1 MENYEINE
9 DTYAVLSEHVGKTKI
24 LEKDAEYI
32 IHNDAYKVM
41 DESCQY
47 YGSSYKG
54 RLTAAKNI
62 LECSY
67 KLPILVEESSCLIFF
82 PIKSSLLDDCC
93 WINLNS
99 IKKVEK
105 KDTGSKIIFQNN
117 KELIVNT
124 SKLSL
129 ENQIYRAIK
138 LESII
143 KKRISAKK
151 EA

>member
-9 DTYAVLSEHVGKTKI
+9 ETYAVLSEHVGKTKI
-24 LEKDAEYI
+24 LEKDEEYTI
-32 IHNDAYKVM
+32 NNDAYNIM

-54 RLTAAKNI
+54 RLKAAKNI

-99 IKKVEK
+99 IQKVEK
-105 KDTGSKIIFQNN
+105 HEKGSKIIFKNG
-117 KELIVNT
+117 KELITNI
-124 SKLSL
+124 SKLSID
-129 ENQIYRAIK
+129 NQIYRSIK
-138 LESII
+138 LESVI
-143 KKRISAKK
+143 KKRINAKK

>member
-9 DTYAVLSEHVGKTKI
+9 ETYAVLAEHVGKTKI
-24 LEKDAEYI
+24 LEKEEEYVI
-32 IHNDAYKVM
+32 NNDAYNIM

-54 RLTAAKNI
+54 RLKAAKNI

-105 KDTGSKIIFQNN
+105 HEKGSKIIFKND
-117 KELIVNT
+117 KELITNT
-124 SKLSL
+124 SKLSID
-129 ENQIYRAIK
+129 NQIYRSIK
-138 LESII
+138 LESVI
-143 KKRISAKK
+143 KKRINAKK

>member
-9 DTYAVLSEHVGKTKI
+9 DTYAVLAEHIGKTKI
-24 LEKDAEYI
+24 LEKDEEYI
-32 IHNDAYKVM
+32 VNNDAYNIM

-54 RLTAAKNI
+54 RLKAAKSI

-82 PIKSSLLDDCC
+82 PIKSSLSDDCC

-99 IKKVEK
+99 VKKIEK
-105 KDTGSKIIFQNN
+105 YGKGSKIIFVNN
-117 KELIVNT
+117 KELIVDT

-129 ENQIYRAIK
+129 DNQIYRSTK

-143 KKRISAKK
+143 KKRINAKK
-151 EA
+151 SA

>member
-9 DTYAVLSEHVGKTKI
+9 ETYAVLAEHVGKTKI
-24 LEKDAEYI
+24 LEKEEEYVI
-32 IHNDAYKVM
+32 NNDAYNIM
-41 DESCQY
+41 DESYQY

-54 RLTAAKNI
+54 RLKAAKNI

-105 KDTGSKIIFQNN
+105 HEKGSKIIFKND
-117 KELIVNT
+117 KELITNT
-124 SKLSL
+124 SKLSID
-129 ENQIYRAIK
+129 NQIYRSIK
-138 LESII
+138 LESVI
-143 KKRISAKK
+143 KKRINAKK